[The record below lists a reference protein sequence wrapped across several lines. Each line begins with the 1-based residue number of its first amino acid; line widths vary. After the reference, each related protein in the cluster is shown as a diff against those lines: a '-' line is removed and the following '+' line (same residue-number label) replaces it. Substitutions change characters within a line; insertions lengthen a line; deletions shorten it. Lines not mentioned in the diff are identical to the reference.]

1 MTRNQKL
8 LIGLA
13 GAGVLAYLLF
23 KGSKAKAQTTPTGN
37 QNSTAEPSE
46 SGTYAVTQ
54 DIVYGY
60 KPNTGGQPN
69 IVFKKGDKVQGKI
82 IERYIFNRNTKGI
95 MAFPTVEGAY
105 VETPDGKTFIEE
117 IYLVK
122 TAIERSPRRFCPE
135 GQMPCPDDGGCFDPN
150 VTYIRN
156 PCDRSTFPAF
166 KNIKPVFDS
175 PQGPVPFGA
184 EPMAQI

>member
-23 KGSKAKAQTTPTGN
+23 KGSKAKAQTTPTGTTDVKSSKLP
-37 QNSTAEPSE
+37 QKIKD
-46 SGTYAVTQ
+46 GAV
-54 DIVYGY
+54 IEGKKYSI
-60 KPNTGGQPN
+60 KGQA
-69 IVFKKGDKVQGKI
+69 DC
-82 IERYIFNRNTKGI
+82 
-95 MAFPTVEGAY
+95 
-105 VETPDGKTFIEE
+105 PDGYAFGIAQPEPCTPGRICD
-117 IYLVK
+117 
-122 TAIERSPRRFCPE
+122 SGGPRCTKMLGGALSTGAKRMCPE

-184 EPMAQI
+184 EPMSQI